1 MTKPEDDLQQNLFGE
16 AKVMDMIIFQT
27 KIVLKTFHDDN
38 RIFWTNCNKI
48 YTGEYLF
55 YPSVTGKKKIIM
67 AHCKK

>member
-38 RIFWTNCNKI
+38 RIF
-48 YTGEYLF
+48 
-55 YPSVTGKKKIIM
+55 
-67 AHCKK
+67 